1 MYEEKYE
8 KPAAPGASS
17 AVVLNRGGSAA
28 KVAITIFA
36 LLYVMG
42 SGALLL
48 DQRSRLGEMEQ
59 KQAETQQKI
68 DQRIVDLESKMK
80 SSADML
86 SSEMDATQK
95 QLSEKAV
102 ALQKS
107 QRVAVKKMN
116 HTQEQISAVASEVS
130 GVKSDVDVTK
140 SDVAA
145 TKTDLEATK
154 TKLDKTIGD
163 LGVQSGLIAHT
174 RDELDVLKHKGD
186 RNYFEFT
193 LLRGKSPTHVSNVGL
208 QLKKADP
215 KRSRFTLNVL
225 ADDRSIEKKDRNV
238 AEPLQFY
245 SGKDHLLYEIVVF
258 TVTKGEVT
266 GYLSTPKETTLAEAQ
281 SRSR

>member
-145 TKTDLEATK
+145 TKT
-154 TKLDKTIGD
+154 KLDKTIGG